1 MADLY
6 SGKFLDRNTIAHQ
19 GRCNSSQLN
28 NGILGV
34 GASISSMPHKIRQFD
49 SSDTEAV
56 IALWEQAG
64 LTRPWNDPH
73 TDIARKLTVQPEL
86 FLVAAD
92 SEDESIVGSVM
103 AGYDGHRGWMYYL
116 ASDAARRGQGIGR
129 DLVREVES
137 RLEAMGCPKSMLMV
151 RADNDRVIGFYDQ
164 LGYAEDRVA
173 VLGKRL
179 IED

>member
-1 MADLY
+1 M
-6 SGKFLDRNTIAHQ
+6 
-19 GRCNSSQLN
+19 
-28 NGILGV
+28 

-73 TDIARKLTVQPEL
+73 TDIARKLTVRPEL
-86 FLVAAD
+86 FLVATD

-116 ASDAARRGQGIGR
+116 ASDAARRGQGIASRYSGSGSSKTER
-129 DLVREVES
+129 QKVDPAPLRVR
-137 RLEAMGCPKSMLMV
+137 
-151 RADNDRVIGFYDQ
+151 
-164 LGYAEDRVA
+164 
-173 VLGKRL
+173 
-179 IED
+179 